1 MSNPFASPEHQHDES
16 NRKDESMKSESVR
29 ASLIVAFG
37 LGIAIL
43 LMPLNVKLSYG
54 QDGVSLSVEKPAQ
67 GQAPIP
73 PAPPATNPVT
83 EESAAEVSGAE
94 ISSEEEIGLSAA
106 IEASEQKLA
115 NAASEEPVPLS
126 VAPRE
131 PIYPDN
137 MPAWINQDPDYSTP
151 IHRLFVGSEPV
162 SDEAD
167 LDKALQVPLMA
178 AVLDYLDDQVFHED
192 GVASELGIT
201 SSYIQSNLISDR
213 NGYTVPLNSLDG
225 KMYEKWVTLEI
236 HPEQRANFER
246 MRAEARQ
253 LSRIPIVL
261 LCLLGVVGVMGTSH
275 LFLRRGS
282 SLPTQEPLAGQNL
295 VAQEMPA
302 RQSRGNAGMAS
313 VVIGLIFM
321 GGVILV
327 GGVLFLSLFAIRA
340 ESHFQDDAYPRTMVG
355 PNVHVDV
362 SDQIGQTITEA
373 ISEHVQVLPEGGV
386 VITTSDGSVI
396 KTKSSDQSV
405 TESVIQSGGQT
416 IIERRRN
423 SP

>member
-1 MSNPFASPEHQHDES
+1 MSNPFTYPERQHEES
-16 NRKDESMKSESVR
+16 SRKDESMKSESVR

-37 LGIAIL
+37 LSIAIF
-43 LMPLNVKLSYG
+43 LMPLNVRLSCG
-54 QDGVSLSVEKPAQ
+54 QDGVSLAVEKPAQ

-73 PAPPATNPVT
+73 PVPPAIPPIA
-83 EESAAEVSGAE
+83 EESAAVVSGAE
-94 ISSEEEIGLSAA
+94 ISSEEEIGLGAA
-106 IEASEQKLA
+106 IEASEQKLT

-131 PIYPDN
+131 PIYPDD
-137 MPAWINQDPDYSTP
+137 MPAWINQAPDYSTP

-162 SDEAD
+162 ADEAD
-167 LDKALQVPLMA
+167 LDQALQIPLMA

-201 SSYIQSNLISDR
+201 ADYIQSNLVSNH
-213 NGYTVPLNSLDG
+213 NGYTVALNSLDG

-236 HPEQRANFER
+236 HPLQRANFER
-246 MRAEARQ
+246 MRAEATR
-253 LSRIPIVL
+253 LSRIPVVL
-261 LCLLGVVGVMGTSH
+261 LCLLGVVGIMGISH
-275 LFLRRGS
+275 LFLRRGN

-302 RQSRGNAGMAS
+302 RQSRGNAGVAS
-313 VVIGLIFM
+313 VAIGLIFT
-321 GGVILV
+321 GGVLLI
-327 GGVLFLSLFAIRA
+327 GGMLFLSLFAFGVER
-340 ESHFQDDAYPRTMVG
+340 HFRDDAFPRTMVG
-355 PNVHVDV
+355 PNVQVEV
-362 SDQIGQTITEA
+362 SDQIGQSIKEA

-396 KTKSSDQSV
+396 KTQSEGRSV

-416 IIERRRN
+416 IIERRQY